1 MQRSTLIFN
10 AKEMLQ
16 RIKNI
21 DEKIDYIK
29 LVCVHTNG
37 KIFVFNIFRRL
48 ADLTRSIYYAD
59 TSLEYPKDIQNE
71 TKCLFRDLDYDKPK
85 NFNKKKKSWNEVL
98 KIASKFFMEET
109 WLLDIS
115 KAILFHYLNKRLSV
129 KDRQKNNIKRA
140 LTDLKK
146 N

>member
-10 AKEMLQ
+10 AKEMLE

-71 TKCLFRDLDYDKPK
+71 IKCLFRDLDYYKPK
-85 NFNKKKKSWNEVL
+85 HFNNKKKK
-98 KIASKFFMEET
+98 
-109 WLLDIS
+109 
-115 KAILFHYLNKRLSV
+115 ILEGSF
-129 KDRQKNNIKRA
+129 KNCKQIFYGRNMIIGYI
-140 LTDLKK
+140 
-146 N
+146 